1 MEFNI
6 TDKNGKVKNLGHW
19 LMYVQKHYPAGTM
32 TCCWLSKGKKP

>member
-19 LMYVQKHYPAGTM
+19 LKYVQKHYPLGTV
-32 TCCWLSKGKKP
+32 TGGWVSKGKKP